1 MRQCHVATL
10 RTYAVT
16 HNCLMKT
23 CTPHNCPSTSNPW
36 PGAGKKAASPEPSE
50 VMCKATISHRTPIIY
65 SFTRVT
71 VPGHPLVVDVEC
83 SGRRTTIELAVLQGV
98 ATQAQPESATSR
110 DSGVLVETV
119 VNFWFTRVF
128 FFLIPNYLQLDRD
141 SKWYPWVEWCVHS
154 SFNQYFL
161 FLQQRLHTAMATD
174 LCVCVFFK
182 VVVVYYK
189 CYRHRSV

>member
-1 MRQCHVATL
+1 MNPWSSTTSAPLFCLRIWHINCCPRLFGVALMPHAPSSGLYLHDPRPRVSSRQRRHGTWIAISPVRKIKHTHHYTFRICFAQEKLARKKERLDGSAQTL

-83 SGRRTTIELAVLQGV
+83 SGRRTTIELAVL
-98 ATQAQPESATSR
+98 
-110 DSGVLVETV
+110 
-119 VNFWFTRVF
+119 
-128 FFLIPNYLQLDRD
+128 
-141 SKWYPWVEWCVHS
+141 
-154 SFNQYFL
+154 
-161 FLQQRLHTAMATD
+161 
-174 LCVCVFFK
+174 
-182 VVVVYYK
+182 
-189 CYRHRSV
+189 